1 MKIVLPRPAR
11 RQRGFTLVEMIGVL
25 AIIAVLAGML
35 VPRVFSAIN
44 DSRINSAVMSYNS
57 VKSAAMLYFGKYGR
71 FGINGGGAITLAT
84 HTNEAANWDKYV
96 LVPEGLVEK
105 PFAVKVGT
113 GSSIQVVATTT
124 SATAATASNA
134 AYDFDGSATA
144 PSLANEASGG
154 QFVLQCVLTGV
165 ANDDALALN
174 KAVDGT
180 DSALGESSAGLDTKG
195 RCKYDVTAGTGSVYI
210 YIAHK

>member
-1 MKIVLPRPAR
+1 MNITSNRQAR

-84 HTNEAANWDKYV
+84 HTNEAANWDKFV

-113 GSSIQVVATTT
+113 SSAIQMVATVS
-124 SATAATASNA
+124 SATAATVSNS
-134 AYDFDGSATA
+134 AYNFDGNSTA

-154 QFVLQCVLTGV
+154 QFVLQCVLSGV
-165 ANDDALALN
+165 ALDDALAIN
-174 KAVDGT
+174 TAIDGT
-180 DSALGESSAGLDTKG
+180 DAVLGLNGTTSDVGG
-195 RCKYDVTAGTGSVYI
+195 RVKYDASGSTATVYI